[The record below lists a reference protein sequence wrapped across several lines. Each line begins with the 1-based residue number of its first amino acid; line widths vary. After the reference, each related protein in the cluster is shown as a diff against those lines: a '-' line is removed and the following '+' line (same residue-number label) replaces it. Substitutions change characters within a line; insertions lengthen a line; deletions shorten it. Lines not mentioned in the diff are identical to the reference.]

1 MASYVITGR
10 NKSGEPVL
18 SVNIDAISQEP
29 PVVDEVDV
37 VNAVRVFIA
46 GTVGVFS
53 VVAQKYEQVITT
65 V

>member
-10 NKSGEPVL
+10 NKTGEPVL
-18 SVNIDAISQEP
+18 SVNVDSISQEP

-37 VNAVRVFIA
+37 VNAVRAFIA
-46 GTVGVFS
+46 GTAGVFS